1 MAVTVHDY
9 LVAPSDATAE
19 GCGRT
24 TLAEVFAAAADAHGD
39 TPAVVGCGEPR
50 SWSQWRA
57 ESRAFAAGLQDYG
70 IGMGDVVAVH
80 LPNCW
85 EFLVAHTAVAEVG
98 AVLLPLHLAYGERDL
113 LALMRRAAARALVL
127 PAGYR
132 QVDGAALG
140 RRLLDRLN
148 ALELVLVVGGARLTV
163 PPEDEE
169 RAAPGADIV
178 SYHALVHDRRPASPR
193 RVELTA
199 ETPLALLPSSGTTSK
214 HPKLCLHSHGTLLS
228 NAATVAL
235 DGGASEDDI
244 IVSASPFT
252 HLFGLLS
259 IHLALLTGSRQGML
273 RQWDAGAFRALA
285 ERTEASVLFAVPAQ
299 LRDLTATL
307 RGAPVPDRL
316 RLREVRTGG
325 AAVPGPLVADVRR
338 LAGASVVVQW
348 GMSEL
353 GAGTVTRPCDP
364 PEVAVGSIGRPLSG
378 CDARVV
384 DDTGALCP
392 EGVTG
397 ELQYRGP
404 HMFLGYLGDP
414 ERTREAFTADGWL
427 RTGDLARRN
436 ADGTLTHKGRDAE
449 VINVGG
455 MKVSA
460 SDIETMLGDLPQF
473 SALAVTARSD
483 ARLGQYPC
491 LIAALRP
498 GAVIDLAEVRAH
510 LGGKGAADYQQ
521 PLELFL
527 VDEVPLTPTGKIAR
541 GRLAELLAR
550 PSETGRR
557 SRADPVTPPGLES
570 FYAARELIR
579 QEVAR
584 VLPAD
589 AAGELAPDGTF
600 RESGVDSLAAVR
612 LAVSLSE
619 ATGLALP
626 TTVVFDHPT
635 PGELARHLTELVAG
649 RRLPRTDREE
659 AHPAPAPESQD
670 PVVITGIGCRFPG
683 DVRSPEELWQLLV
696 DGRETAAPF
705 PADRGWDLDRLQHP
719 DPAHPG
725 RSSTHYGHFLTGA
738 GEFDAGFF
746 GISPREAL
754 AMDPQQRLLLETS
767 WEALESAGLDP
778 TALRGSDTA
787 VFIGLMAPDYAPRLV
802 EAPERFDGLLLT
814 GNAASVASGR
824 IAYTL
829 GLTGPA
835 LTVDTAC
842 SSSLVAVHLAVQ
854 ALRRGECSLAL
865 AGGATVMAT
874 PASFVDFSR
883 QGALA
888 PDGRC
893 KPFSASADGA
903 AWAEGAGVLV
913 LEKLSRARRHGHPV
927 LAVIA
932 GSAVNQDGASNGL
945 TAPNGLAQQRV
956 IRQSLAD
963 AGLTPRQIDAVEAH
977 GTGTPLGDRIEA
989 DALYAVHGGGRDV
1002 GRPLWLGSVKS
1013 NIGHTQ
1019 AAAGVAG
1026 LIKTVQ
1032 ALRHGL
1038 LPRTL
1043 HTDLVSPPVA
1053 GEADGVRLLLAPQP
1067 WPRSGR
1073 IRRAGV
1079 SAFGISG
1086 TNAHVIVEEVPL
1098 EQPASP
1104 SAPAEDEGRWSG
1116 DQALP
1121 WALSARSVPAL
1132 REMALRLLPIAES
1145 ADVFQ
1150 AGRALVTSRPSF
1162 DHRAVV
1168 VARQRTELIAGLRAI
1183 ADGGALPAHAVAGT
1197 ARPEGGGTVLV
1208 FPGQGSQWEGMA
1220 ADLLTES
1227 EVFERSLAACEEALA
1242 PYIDWSVRAVLRQ
1255 EAGQPPLS
1263 RVDVAQT
1270 SLFAVMVALS
1280 ALWQSLG
1287 VRPDAVVGHSQG
1299 EIAAACVSGALSLAD
1314 AAKVVARRAAA
1325 VRDLPDGRMA
1335 AVALSRDDV
1344 LHHLR
1349 AGRGRLWLAADNG
1362 PRSTVIS
1369 GDPGAIGTLLDEL
1382 DDRGVRATGLAVGYA
1397 SHSAHVNG
1405 LRDQLSKALDGLEP
1419 GPAQMHFFSTVEPG
1433 PLDTTRLTSEYWYRN
1448 LRRPVE
1454 FHKAIRA
1461 LLDDGFSHF
1470 IEVSPHP
1477 VLTYPVLDIAESA
1490 GRPVSVVG
1498 SLRRGEGDERRF
1510 LLSAAEAFSNGAPV
1524 VWKNVFAGR
1533 QAHHVE
1539 LPPYPFLRERYWL
1552 SSGAAVAPP
1561 GQSSERRSETAAAD
1575 RDTDDMPL
1583 PESESALLTLV
1594 QDHTAVVLGHPDGRQ
1609 IGPDVAFA
1617 EIGTGSLAA
1626 VELRARL
1633 TRTLGLPLPSTVVLD
1648 HRTPRALS
1656 AHLWR
1661 LLRDKGHPEHG
1672 RCAPHEV
1679 PDTLDALYRQA
1690 CLTGDGRAAVE
1701 LISAAARL
1709 RRTFGAGS
1717 APENAPR
1724 AVRLGP
1730 AGDGPLLLCFPSLLP
1745 ASGPHE
1751 YAPLAEALRGDY
1763 EVLVLP
1769 QPGFADDELLPHD
1782 IEALTAAHATA
1793 VGRYTGEVPFLLCG
1807 HSSGGLIAHAV
1818 ATRLEEQGRPTNG
1831 LVLLDTPWPDRT
1843 FQDAVLPR
1851 VLCSAA
1857 VRQQPLTGQGVP
1869 VHRLTATGGYLRVL
1883 AGWQPAPVRTPT
1895 LLVRARQ
1902 AAPEFAE
1909 DDRRSCPWQLPHTER
1924 AVPGDH
1930 FTMLDA
1936 QAPALADAMRTWW
1949 AEITDAP

>member
-1 MAVTVHDY
+1 MAITVHDY
-9 LVAPSDATAE
+9 PVAPSGAVI
-19 GCGRT
+19 GGRGST
-24 TLAEVFAAAADAHGD
+24 TLPELFTAACDAHGD
-39 TPAVVGCGEPR
+39 APAVVGCGAPR

-57 ESRAFAAGLQDYG
+57 ESRALAAGLQGRG
-70 IGMGDVVAVH
+70 IGVGDVVAVH

-85 EFLVAHTAVAEVG
+85 EFLVAHTAVAEAG

-113 LALMRRAAARALVL
+113 LTLMRRATARVLVL
-127 PAGYR
+127 PTHYR
-132 QVDGAALG
+132 QADGAALG
-140 RRLLDRLN
+140 KRLSARLDT
-148 ALELVLVVGGARLTV
+148 LELVLIVGGTRPT
-163 PPEDEE
+163 
-169 RAAPGADIV
+169 APADGDPAGRDACIV
-178 SYHALVHDRRPASPR
+178 SYDALVQDHRLAAPR
-193 RVELTA
+193 HVDLTPEL
-199 ETPLALLPSSGTTSK
+199 PFALLPSSGTTSDR
-214 HPKLCLHSHGTLLS
+214 PKLCLHSHSTLLS

-235 DGGASEDDI
+235 DGGASSGDT

-259 IHLALLTGSRQGML
+259 VHLALLTGSRQGL
-273 RQWDAGAFRALA
+273 LPQWEAAAFRTLA
-285 ERTEASVLFAVPAQ
+285 ERAEASVLFAVPAQ
-299 LRDLTATL
+299 LRDLAATL
-307 RGAPVPDRL
+307 RDDVSAGKL
-316 RLREVRTGG
+316 HLREVRTGG
-325 AAVPGPLVADVRR
+325 AAVPGPLVADLRR
-338 LAGASVVVQW
+338 LTGASVIVQW

-353 GAGTVTRPCDP
+353 GAGTVTRPDDP

-378 CDARVV
+378 CDARVADGMGV
-384 DDTGALCP
+384 LCP

-414 ERTREAFTADGWL
+414 ERTREAFTPDGWL

-436 ADGTLTHKGRDAE
+436 ADGTFTYRGRDAE

-473 SALAVTARSD
+473 AALAVTARSD

-491 LIAALRP
+491 LVAALRP
-498 GAVIDLAEVRAH
+498 GAAIGLDEVRAH
-510 LGGKGAADYQQ
+510 LTGKGAAEYQQ
-521 PLELFL
+521 PLELLL

-541 GRLAELLAR
+541 GRLAGLLAR
-550 PSETGRR
+550 SPETGRQ
-557 SRADPVTPPGLES
+557 SATVLPGDQSLHT
-570 FYAARELIR
+570 AVELIR

-584 VLPAD
+584 VLPAH
-589 AAGELAPDGTF
+589 AADELAPDRTF
-600 RESGVDSLAAVR
+600 RESGVGSLAAVR
-612 LAVSLSE
+612 LAVGLSE

-635 PGELARHLTELVAG
+635 PAELARHLADLATG
-649 RRLPRTDREE
+649 RRSQQLTGPEE
-659 AHPAPAPESQD
+659 PHPAPAPAPAPDGRD

-683 DVRSPEELWQLLV
+683 DVRSAEDLWHLLV
-696 DGRETAAPF
+696 DGRETVGPF
-705 PADRGWDLDRLQHP
+705 PADRGWDLDRLRHP

-725 RSSTHYGHFLTGA
+725 RSSTHYGHFLAGA
-738 GEFDAGFF
+738 AEFDARFF
-746 GISPREAL
+746 GISPREAQ

-767 WEALESAGLDP
+767 WEALESTGTDP

-787 VFIGLMAPDYAPRLV
+787 VFIGLMAPDYAPRLT
-802 EAPERFDGLLLT
+802 EAPEHFDGLLLT

-842 SSSLVAVHLAVQ
+842 SSSLVAVHLATQ

-893 KPFSASADGA
+893 KAFAASADGA

-913 LEKLSRARRHGHPV
+913 LERLSRARRYGHPV

-945 TAPNGLAQQRV
+945 TAPSGLAQQRV
-956 IRQSLAD
+956 IRQALAD
-963 AGLTPRQIDAVEAH
+963 AELATSQVDVVEAH
-977 GTGTPLGDRIEA
+977 GTGTPLGDRIESE
-989 DALYAVHGGGRDV
+989 ALHAVHGDGRDA

-1026 LIKTVQ
+1026 IVKTVQ

-1043 HTDLVSPPVA
+1043 HTDLASPPTA
-1053 GEADGVRLLLAPQP
+1053 GEAAGNVRLLLTPRP
-1067 WPRSGR
+1067 WPRSDR

-1086 TNAHVIVEEVPL
+1086 TNAHVILEEAPL
-1098 EQPASP
+1098 EHP
-1104 SAPAEDEGRWSG
+1104 APAAAPITDEGQR
-1116 DQALP
+1116 ALP
-1121 WALSARSVPAL
+1121 WVLSARSAPAL
-1132 REMALRLLPIAES
+1132 RAMASRLIPLAES
-1145 ADVFQ
+1145 ADAFQ
-1150 AGRALVTSRPSF
+1150 AGRALVTFRPSF
-1162 DHRAVV
+1162 EHRAVV
-1168 VARQRTELIAGLRAI
+1168 VARQRQELIAGLRGI
-1183 ADGGALPAHAVAGT
+1183 ADGGALPAHAVDGL
-1197 ARPEGGGTVLV
+1197 ARPESGGTVFV

-1227 EVFERSLAACEEALA
+1227 EVFARSMAACEEALA
-1242 PYIDWSVRAVLRQ
+1242 PHIDWSVRAVLRG

-1299 EIAAACVSGALSLAD
+1299 EIAASCVSGALSLAD

-1325 VRDLPDGRMA
+1325 VRELLPDGRMA
-1335 AVALSRDDV
+1335 AVALSRGDV
-1344 LHHLR
+1344 LRHLD
-1349 AGRGRLWLAADNG
+1349 AGQGRLWLAADNG

-1369 GDPGAIGTLLDEL
+1369 GDPRAVDALLDEL
-1382 DDRGVRATGLAVGYA
+1382 GDRGIRATGLAVDYA
-1397 SHSAHVNG
+1397 SHSAHVDV
-1405 LRDQLSKALDGLEP
+1405 LRDRLAKALDGLEP
-1419 GPAQMHFFSTVEPG
+1419 RPAQMRFYSTVEPG
-1433 PLDTTRLTSEYWYRN
+1433 PLDPTRLTPEYWYRN

-1454 FHKAIRA
+1454 FHGAIRA
-1461 LLDDGFSHF
+1461 LLEDGFSHF

-1477 VLTYPVLDIAESA
+1477 ILTYPVLDTAESA
-1490 GRPVSVVG
+1490 GRPVSVTG
-1498 SLRRGEGDERRF
+1498 SLRRGEGDERRL
-1510 LLSAAEAFSNGAPV
+1510 LLSAAEAFGNGVPV
-1524 VWKNVFAGR
+1524 AWKNVFAGR
-1533 QAHHVE
+1533 EARHVE
-1539 LPPYPFLRERYWL
+1539 LPSYPFARERHWWPD
-1552 SSGAAVAPP
+1552 GAA
-1561 GQSSERRSETAAAD
+1561 GD
-1575 RDTDDMPL
+1575 RPATGTDEVPL
-1583 PESESALLTLV
+1583 PGTESALLTLV
-1594 QDHTAVVLGHPDGRQ
+1594 RDHTAAVLGYRDREQ
-1609 IGPDVAFA
+1609 IGPDTAFA

-1626 VELRARL
+1626 AELRARL
-1633 TRTLGLPLPSTVVLD
+1633 ARALGLPLPSTVVLD

-1661 LLRDKGHPEHG
+1661 LLRDKEHPEPG
-1672 RCAPHEV
+1672 RSAPREV

-1690 CLTGDGRAAVE
+1690 CLTGEGRAAVE
-1701 LISAAARL
+1701 LIGAAARL
-1709 RRTFGAGS
+1709 RRTFGAES
-1717 APENAPR
+1717 APQNAPR

-1730 AGDGPLLLCFPSLLP
+1730 AGGTPLLLCFPSLLP

-1751 YAPLAEALRGDY
+1751 YAPLAEALHGDH

-1769 QPGFADDELLPHD
+1769 QPGFSEDELLPRD
-1782 IEALTAAHATA
+1782 LEALTAAHATA
-1793 VGRYTGEVPFLLCG
+1793 VDRYSGGAPLLLCG

-1818 ATRLEEQGRPTNG
+1818 ATRLEEQGRPASG
-1831 LVLLDTPWPDRT
+1831 LVLLDTPWPDQT
-1843 FQDAVLPR
+1843 FQDEVLPR
-1851 VLCSAA
+1851 VLAAAA
-1857 VRQQPLTGQGVP
+1857 VRQQSFMSHGIPA
-1869 VHRLTATGGYLRVL
+1869 HRLTATGGHLRIL
-1883 AGWQPAPVRTPT
+1883 AGWLPAPVGTRT
-1895 LLVRARQ
+1895 LLLRAQ
-1902 AAPEFAE
+1902 ETAPEFAQQ
-1909 DDRRSCPWQLPHTER
+1909 DRQARPWQLPHTEH

-1930 FTMLDA
+1930 FTMLGTHA
-1936 QAPALADAMRTWW
+1936 AALAEAVRTWW
-1949 AEITDAP
+1949 AEVADAP

>member
-9 LVAPSDATAE
+9 LVAPSVATGE

-24 TLAEVFAAAADAHGD
+24 TLAEVFAAATDAHGD
-39 TPAVVGCGEPR
+39 APAVVGCGEPR

-57 ESRAFAAGLQDYG
+57 ESRALAAGLQGCG
-70 IGMGDVVAVH
+70 IGVGDVVAVH

-85 EFLVAHTAVAEVG
+85 EFLVTHTAVAEAG

-113 LALMRRAAARALVL
+113 LTLMRRAAARALVL
-127 PAGYR
+127 PTGYR
-132 QVDGAALG
+132 QVDGVALG
-140 RRLLDRLN
+140 KRLLARLD
-148 ALELVLVVGGARLTV
+148 ALELVLVVGQAPPTAPAEGDPARRDARIASYDAV
-163 PPEDEE
+163 VDEH
-169 RAAPGADIV
+169 R
-178 SYHALVHDRRPASPR
+178 LASPR

-199 ETPLALLPSSGTTSK
+199 ELPFALLPSSGTTSNR
-214 HPKLCLHSHGTLLS
+214 PKLCLHSHGTLLS

-235 DGGASEDDI
+235 DGGASDGDT

-259 IHLALLTGSRQGML
+259 VHLALLTGSRQGL
-273 RQWDAGAFRALA
+273 LPQWDARAFRALA
-285 ERTEASVLFAVPAQ
+285 DRTEASVLFAVPAQ
-299 LRDLTATL
+299 LRDLAATL
-307 RGAPVPDRL
+307 RGDPETGKL

-325 AAVPGPLVADVRR
+325 AAVPGPLVADLRR
-338 LAGASVVVQW
+338 LTGASVVVQW

-353 GAGTVTRPCDP
+353 GAGTVTRPGDA
-364 PEVAVGSIGRPLSG
+364 PEVAVAGIGRPLSG

-384 DDTGALCP
+384 DDTGAVCP
-392 EGVTG
+392 DDTAG

-404 HMFLGYLGDP
+404 HMFHGYLGDP

-427 RTGDLARRN
+427 RTGDRARRN
-436 ADGTLTHKGRDAE
+436 ADGTFTYQGRDAE

-455 MKVSA
+455 VKVSA
-460 SDIETMLGDLPQF
+460 SDIESMLSDLPQF
-473 SALAVTARSD
+473 AALAVAARSD

-491 LIAALRP
+491 LVAALRP
-498 GAVIDLAEVRAH
+498 GAAIGLEEVRAH
-510 LGGKGAADYQQ
+510 LAGKGAAEFQQ
-521 PLELFL
+521 PLELLL

-541 GRLAELLAR
+541 GRLAGLLAR
-550 PSETGRR
+550 PSETGTRR
-557 SRADPVTPPGLES
+557 RADPAALPGPENLH
-570 FYAARELIR
+570 AAWELIR

-589 AAGELAPDGTF
+589 AAGEPAPDRTF
-600 RESGVDSLAAVR
+600 RESGVGSLAAVR
-612 LAVSLSE
+612 LAASLSE

-635 PGELARHLTELVAG
+635 PGELARHLTDLATG
-649 RRLPRTDREE
+649 RRLQQRTDREE
-659 AHPAPAPESQD
+659 PHPAPAPDSHD

-683 DVRSPEELWQLLV
+683 DVRSPEDLWQLLV
-696 DGRETAAPF
+696 DGRETVGPF
-705 PADRGWDLDRLQHP
+705 PADRGWDLDRLRHP

-725 RSSTHYGHFLTGA
+725 RSSTHYGHFLAGA
-738 GEFDAGFF
+738 AEFDARFF

-767 WEALESAGLDP
+767 WEALEGAGLDP
-778 TALRGSDTA
+778 TALRGSDTG
-787 VFIGLMAPDYAPRLV
+787 VFIGLMASDYAPRLA

-842 SSSLVAVHLAVQ
+842 SSSLVAVHLAIQ

-888 PDGRC
+888 RDGRC
-893 KPFSASADGA
+893 KAFGASADGA

-913 LEKLSRARRHGHPV
+913 LERLSRARRHGHPV

-956 IRQSLAD
+956 IRQALAD
-963 AGLTPRQIDAVEAH
+963 AELTCSQVDAVEAH

-989 DALYAVHGGGRDV
+989 EALHAVHGGGRDE

-1019 AAAGVAG
+1019 AAAGIAG
-1026 LIKTVQ
+1026 IIKTVQ

-1053 GEADGVRLLLAPQP
+1053 AEAGNVRLLLTPQP

-1086 TNAHVIVEEVPL
+1086 TNAHVILEEAPL
-1098 EQPASP
+1098 EQPAPIAAPDKDEGRPSGDHALP
-1104 SAPAEDEGRWSG
+1104 WVLSAHSAPA
-1116 DQALP
+1116 
-1121 WALSARSVPAL
+1121 L
-1132 REMALRLLPIAES
+1132 RDVALRLIPIAES

-1150 AGRALVTSRPSF
+1150 TGRALVTSRPLF
-1162 DHRAVV
+1162 EHRAVV
-1168 VARQRTELIAGLRAI
+1168 VARQRTELLAGLHGI
-1183 ADGGALPAHAVAGT
+1183 ADGTLPAHAVGGL
-1197 ARPEGGGTVLV
+1197 ARPEGGGTVFV

-1227 EVFERSLAACEEALA
+1227 EVFERSMAACEEALA
-1242 PYIDWSVRAVLRQ
+1242 PHIDWSVRAVLRG

-1280 ALWQSLG
+1280 AVWQSLG

-1325 VRDLPDGRMA
+1325 VRELPGGRMA

-1344 LHHLR
+1344 SPHLGG
-1349 AGRGRLWLAADNG
+1349 GRGRLWLAADNG
-1362 PRSTVIS
+1362 PHSTVVS
-1369 GDPGAIGTLLDEL
+1369 GDPGAIGALLDEL
-1382 DDRGVRATGLAVGYA
+1382 GDRGVRATGLAVDYA
-1397 SHSAHVNG
+1397 SHSAHVDG
-1405 LRDQLSKALDGLEP
+1405 LRDHLSKALDGLEP
-1419 GPAQMHFFSTVEPG
+1419 RPAQMRFFSTVEPG
-1433 PLDTTRLTSEYWYRN
+1433 PLDTTRLTPEYWYRN

-1454 FHKAIRA
+1454 FHRAVRA
-1461 LLDDGFSHF
+1461 LLEQGFSHF

-1477 VLTYPVLDIAESA
+1477 VLTYPVLEIAESA

-1498 SLRRGEGDERRF
+1498 SLRRGEGDQRRF
-1510 LLSAAEAFSNGAPV
+1510 LLSAAEAFGNGTPV
-1524 VWKNVFAGR
+1524 VWNNVFAGR
-1533 QAHHVE
+1533 EARHVE
-1539 LPPYPFLRERYWL
+1539 LPRYPFLRERHWL
-1552 SSGAAVAPP
+1552 PS
-1561 GQSSERRSETAAAD
+1561 AAAAAQPLRPPEQTSGSATARRVAD
-1575 RDTDDMPL
+1575 ETPL
-1583 PESESALLTLV
+1583 PDSESALLTLV
-1594 QDHTAVVLGHPDGRQ
+1594 RDHTAVVLGYPDGGQ
-1609 IGPDVAFA
+1609 IGPDTMFA
-1617 EIGTGSLAA
+1617 ETGTGSLAA

-1633 TRTLGLPLPSTVVLD
+1633 ARALGLPLPSTVVLD

-1661 LLRDKGHPEHG
+1661 LLRDKGHPEPG
-1672 RCAPHEV
+1672 RCAPREV

-1690 CLTGDGRAAVE
+1690 CLTGEGRAAVE

-1709 RRTFGAGS
+1709 RPAFGAEC
-1717 APENAPR
+1717 APENVPR

-1730 AGDGPLLLCFPSLLP
+1730 AGGSPLLLCFPSLLP

-1751 YAPLAEALRGDY
+1751 YAPLAEAFCGDH

-1769 QPGFADDELLPHD
+1769 QPGFAEDEPLPRD
-1782 IEALTAAHATA
+1782 LGALTAAHATA
-1793 VGRYTGEVPFLLCG
+1793 VGRYAGEAPFLLCG

-1818 ATRLEEQGRPTNG
+1818 AARLEEQGRPASG

-1843 FQDAVLPR
+1843 FQEDVLPR
-1851 VLCSAA
+1851 ILGSAA
-1857 VRQQPLTGQGVP
+1857 VRQQAFTAHGIPA
-1869 VHRLTATGGYLRVL
+1869 HRLTASGGHLRLL
-1883 AGWQPAPVRTPT
+1883 AGWQPVPVSTAT
-1895 LLVRARQ
+1895 LLLRARQ
-1902 AAPEFAE
+1902 TVPEFAE
-1909 DDRRSCPWQLPHTER
+1909 DDRWARPWQLPHTER
-1924 AVPGDH
+1924 TVPGDH
-1930 FTMLDA
+1930 FTMLDTHA
-1936 QAPALADAMRTWW
+1936 SALADAVRTWW
-1949 AEITDAP
+1949 AEIADAP